1 MDIRQ
6 LRYFL
11 AIAEEQNITKA
22 AEKLHIAQPPLSQ
35 QLKLLEEELGVRL
48 IERSTR
54 KIQLTDTGKKLRNRA
69 EQIIKLMETTVRELK
84 DINAGIQGTL
94 SIGSVPSSGA
104 ALLPERILSFYQK
117 YPNIDFQI
125 WDGDTLRILDL
136 LSNGII
142 EIGIIRA
149 PFNSEVF
156 ESICLSKEPMI
167 AVSNNLHWPQEQEY
181 IKITD
186 LVNKPLIIDRRF
198 ESGIVKACYQENFEP
213 KIICRGDD
221 VRSILLWATTGIG
234 IAIVPKAAIGL
245 FLNTYLNYKEIRLE
259 SIETQT
265 AVIWM
270 KGRYLSSV
278 ARHFLETFL

>member
-104 ALLPERILSFYQK
+104 ALLPERIRSFYEK

-198 ESGIVKACYQENFEP
+198 EAGIVKACYQENFEP

-221 VRSILLWATTGIG
+221 VRSILLWASTGIG
-234 IAIVPKAAIGL
+234 IAIVPKTAIGL
-245 FLNTYLNYKEIRLE
+245 FLNTNLNYKEIRLE

>member
-186 LVNKPLIIDRRF
+186 LINKPLIIDRRF

-245 FLNTYLNYKEIRLE
+245 FLNTNLNYKEIRLE